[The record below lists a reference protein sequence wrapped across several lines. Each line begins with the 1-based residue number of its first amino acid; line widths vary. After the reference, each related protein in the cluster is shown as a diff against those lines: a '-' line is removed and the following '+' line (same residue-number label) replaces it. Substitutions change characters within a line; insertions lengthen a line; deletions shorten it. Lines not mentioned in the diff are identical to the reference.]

1 MQTNEAEI
9 LMPDIDSTGQ
19 LEMRA
24 LSSRLRD
31 YVAEMHG
38 EPEKA
43 FDLNMAAELMT
54 HLASQSDHEAIAA
67 CRGAAG
73 LGKAAVA
80 RRRVSRSFQVVEPCL
95 AHNLWWR

>member
-31 YVAEMHG
+31 YAAEMHG

-43 FDLNMAAELMT
+43 FDLSMAAELMT
-54 HLASQSDHEAIAA
+54 HLANLTTKLSRRPMWKVKTARTTKLTLGCQLAA
-67 CRGAAG
+67 
-73 LGKAAVA
+73 
-80 RRRVSRSFQVVEPCL
+80 
-95 AHNLWWR
+95 